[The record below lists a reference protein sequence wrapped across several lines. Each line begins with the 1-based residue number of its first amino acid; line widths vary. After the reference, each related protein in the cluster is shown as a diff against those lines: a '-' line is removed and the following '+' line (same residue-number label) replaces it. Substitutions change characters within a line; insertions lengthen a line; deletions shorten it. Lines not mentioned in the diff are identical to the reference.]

1 MSLAHEVSE
10 DDAAWLQSAVAVA
23 NVPTLVCV
31 LVHLTGDERWL
42 GERYRSARLRGL
54 DDNDSGGLTDDVQAE
69 VRSAAAAA
77 LREWMAGRTM
87 ALPNPT
93 DDQLLR
99 MMSVS
104 LGEQVPRDYGP
115 LVRVDIGLPSGP
127 GGAFTSGAAATS
139 ASIAPGLP
147 QGFRA
152 LIIGAGISGLC
163 AGIEL
168 AKAGI
173 PYDILERR
181 PDVGGVWFENRYPGA
196 ACDVPSHLYSFSF
209 APGDWSRFFADS
221 REIHAYLSRVANDF
235 AVRDRVRFDSEVVE
249 ARFHGPTQD
258 WEVVVRRGTG
268 QLERLRANIL
278 ISCVGAFNKPRVPN
292 VPGLDT
298 FKGPSVHTARYPDSG
313 IDLDGKHVVL
323 IGNGASA
330 MQVAPA
336 IAEKVASLT
345 IVQRTPQWIAPFPK
359 FGREIPGAL
368 RRLLT
373 TVDIYRRWYRVR
385 LDWAFNDK
393 LYDALQIDPGWQ
405 GHGRSI
411 NVINEA
417 HRRSL
422 EAYART
428 ELGPACHLLP
438 HVLPDYP
445 PFGKRML
452 LDNGWFR
459 TLRRPNV
466 TLVNGAV
473 ERVLPDGVVTT
484 GGLENRA
491 DILIWATGFDVAHFI
506 APLAIFGRGKHE
518 LRVDWDGDDARAYLG
533 LAVPGYPNFFCLYG
547 PNSQFG
553 HGGSL
558 ITVLERQMHYVVS
571 LLRAMSAQRI
581 ACVEVRRDVHDAY
594 NAEVDARANR
604 MVWAFPGVETYYKN
618 SRGRNVVNNPFRIR
632 EIRVLTETADL
643 AEYHCA

>member
-1 MSLAHEVSE
+1 MGLARGITE
-10 DDAAWLQSAVAVA
+10 DDAAWLQGAVAVA

-54 DDNDSGGLTDDVQAE
+54 DDNDSGSLADDVQAE

-77 LREWMAGRTM
+77 LREWLAGRTM

-104 LGEQVPRDYGP
+104 LGEAISPDYVP
-115 LVRVDIGLPSGP
+115 LVRADLGLPPDPRDAS
-127 GGAFTSGAAATS
+127 ATRADAVS
-139 ASIAPGLP
+139 AGTAPGMP
-147 QGFRA
+147 EGFRA

-221 REIHAYLSRVANDF
+221 REIHAYLGRVADDF
-235 AVRDRVRFDSEVVE
+235 AVREHVRFGREVVE
-249 ARFHGPTQD
+249 ARFREPTQD
-258 WEVVVRRGTG
+258 WEVIVRTATG
-268 QLERLRANIL
+268 ESERLHANIL
-278 ISCVGAFNKPRVPN
+278 ISCVGAFNKPRIPD

-298 FKGPSVHTARYPDSG
+298 FRGPSMHTARYPDAG
-313 IDLDGKHVVL
+313 IDLHGKHVVL

-345 IVQRTPQWIAPFPK
+345 IVQRTPQWVAPFPK
-359 FGREIPGAL
+359 FGREIPDPL
-368 RRLLT
+368 RRLLA
-373 TVDIYRRWYRVR
+373 TVEIYRRWYRVR
-385 LDWAFNDK
+385 LEWAFNDK
-393 LYDALQIDPGWQ
+393 LYDALQIDPDWHGR
-405 GHGRSI
+405 GRSI

-422 EAYART
+422 KAYAT
-428 ELGPACHLLP
+428 TALGPARHLLP

-459 TLRRPNV
+459 TLRRANV

-473 ERVLPDGVVTT
+473 EQVLPDRVVTT
-484 GGLENRA
+484 GGIETRA
-491 DILIWATGFDVAHFI
+491 DVLIWATGFDVAHFI
-506 APLAIFGRGKHE
+506 APLAIFGKGTHE
-518 LRVDWDGDDARAYLG
+518 LRVDWRGDDARAYLG

-558 ITVLERQMHYVVS
+558 ITVLEQQMHYVVS
-571 LLRAMSAQRI
+571 LLRAMFARRV
-581 ACVEVRRDVHDAY
+581 ACVDVRREVHDTY

-618 SRGRNVVNNPFRIR
+618 SSGRNVVNNPFRIR
-632 EIRVLTETADL
+632 EIRLMTEAADL
-643 AEYHCA
+643 AEYHCS